1 MTLSALV
8 LFAAIAQAPAAQ
20 TDCAIAMARGISGV
34 TTQVCLAEAEL
45 ARAQPLTKDNADWK
59 RYTESAAALYKKALT
74 LPSDERVT
82 LAIIERLLVLFDAR
96 MLDDEAEML
105 AAFQELIAMQPREA
119 APLLRL
125 ATYQESRGAVDAAE
139 DTLLS
144 ARRLRPDDIEP
155 LRMLAQFYSRR
166 AGAMHAIIA
175 KQEEREPTQPGTPD
189 RDGVFRVGGG
199 ITAPRRFGNAAYPP
213 DALAAGV
220 DGSVVAE
227 ILVNE
232 QGIVADARVLK
243 SIPPLDEAA
252 LKAVREWRY
261 DPTIV
266 DGKAVPVRMTVTVN
280 FTTRR

>member
-1 MTLSALV
+1 MLSAL
-8 LFAAIAQAPAAQ
+8 LLSAALAQAPAAQ
-20 TDCAIAMARGISGV
+20 TDCAIAMARGISGT

-45 ARAQPLTKDNADWK
+45 ARAQPLAKDNADWK
-59 RYTESAAALYKKALT
+59 RHIESAAALYKKALT
-74 LPSDERVT
+74 LPSDERVK
-82 LAIIERLLVLFDAR
+82 LAIIERLLVLFDAQ
-96 MLDDEAEML
+96 MLNDEAEML
-105 AAFQELIAMQPREA
+105 AAFQELIAMQPHEA

-125 ATYQESRGAVDAAE
+125 AKYQESRGAIDAAE
-139 DTLLS
+139 ETLLS

-155 LRMLAQFYSRR
+155 LRMLAQFYTRR
-166 AGAMHAIIA
+166 AGAMHATIA
-175 KQEEREPTQPGTPD
+175 KQDEREPTPPGMAD
-189 RDGVFRVGGG
+189 RDGVYRVGGG
-199 ITAPRRFGNAAYPP
+199 ITPPRRFGNAAYPP

-232 QGIVADARVLK
+232 QGVVADARVLK

-266 DGKAVPVRMTVTVN
+266 DGKAVPVKMTVTVS